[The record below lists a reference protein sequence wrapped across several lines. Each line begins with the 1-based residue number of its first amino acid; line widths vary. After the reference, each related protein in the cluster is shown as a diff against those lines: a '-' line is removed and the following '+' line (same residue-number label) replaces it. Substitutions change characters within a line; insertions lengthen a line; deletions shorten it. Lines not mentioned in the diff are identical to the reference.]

1 MTNKLEIENYIKTHS
16 IKQKLLSS
24 FKNLLFHY
32 MQIKLKKYTLQMIKL
47 YSILTIFILVASC
60 SQKTQQPCDD
70 SFIRGN
76 NYVLASDF
84 ENAKKEFEKSI
95 KADSK
100 NANAFYGL
108 GYTYSVEGIY
118 EKAIENYT
126 KAIELDSKFKLA
138 VIGRGSIYYI
148 VGDYENSEKDFIEVT
163 ELMPNF
169 SMGYLYLGNIKS
181 QKADFESAL
190 KYYDQA
196 LIYDK
201 KNSTTYF
208 SKAICQSYLN
218 RPLDAIHLLKKSI
231 EINPKYGM
239 AYFYKATFEHQLNMG
254 DEACKDFKMAEKL
267 GITTQTNISEFCK

>member
-1 MTNKLEIENYIKTHS
+1 MTKTYKILIIIFS
-16 IKQKLLSS
+16 I
-24 FKNLLFHY
+24 
-32 MQIKLKKYTLQMIKL
+32 I
-47 YSILTIFILVASC
+47 SC
-60 SQKTQQPCDD
+60 TQKTQQPCDD
-70 SFIRGN
+70 SFIRAN

-108 GYTYSVEGIY
+108 GYTYSVEGKY

-126 KAIELDSKFKLA
+126 KAIEIDAKFKLA
-138 VIGRGSIYYI
+138 LFGRGSIYYV
-148 VGDYENSEKDFIEVT
+148 VGDYDNSEKDFREVT

-190 KYYDQA
+190 IYFDKA

-201 KNSTTYF
+201 KNSTTYY

-218 RPLDAIHLLKKSI
+218 KPLDAISSLKKSI

-239 AYFYKATFEHQLNMG
+239 AYFYKATFEHQLNLN

-267 GITTQTNISEFCK
+267 GITTQNSIAEFCK